1 MVRQRFLYVNIFLWL
16 NCCCSL
22 IHGKFNNATWSALL
36 YHRRAITCHR
46 YHNRRARFQIICP
59 PNKCVRGK
67 WNSKQWKLL
76 SVSNSMCVYMS
87 TESQQVRKFNRIT
100 SSLVS
105 KLISTKMH
113 TLVCSLPLSLSL
125 LLSVTGGITAGNINW
140 MSTVLRSLFTSVVWC
155 DKITSLIFTD
165 KIKTKTFFS
174 RHNMK
179 IAQRVYSW
187 ADNNHSQNENET
199 QKKLVE
205 NEWKFTGKRLSW
217 WSIFYPFSKQYTSC
231 SHFNYSINHNQTK
244 LLYQTEPVK
253 ILNMHLK

>member
-125 LLSVTGGITAGNINW
+125 FCSLSLVASPRETLTECQRCYDPFSHQLCDVTKSRAW
-140 MSTVLRSLFTSVVWC
+140 F
-155 DKITSLIFTD
+155 SLIKSKQKHFFPDTIW
-165 KIKTKTFFS
+165 KLPREFIHELTTTTPKMKTRHKKTWPK
-174 RHNMK
+174 M
-179 IAQRVYSW
+179 
-187 ADNNHSQNENET
+187 NENS
-199 QKKLVE
+199 LANVYLDGAY
-205 NEWKFTGKRLSW
+205 FTHFRNNIHHAHT
-217 WSIFYPFSKQYTSC
+217 SIIP
-231 SHFNYSINHNQTK
+231 
-244 LLYQTEPVK
+244 
-253 ILNMHLK
+253 